1 MPDKKKE
8 PNVWV
13 TAIKL
18 VIGLIVLIW
27 GTGAV
32 LDYFAQNFTPE
43 APKAGG
49 SMDWGIA
56 RDSPIPSKR

>member
-1 MPDKKKE
+1 MVGKKKE

-18 VIGLIVLIW
+18 VIGLIVIIW

-43 APKAGG
+43 APKSGG
-49 SMDWGIA
+49 MDWGIA

>member
-1 MPDKKKE
+1 MPNKKKE

-13 TAIKL
+13 TALKL
-18 VIGLIVLIW
+18 LIGLIVIIW

-32 LDYFAQNFTPE
+32 LDYFGRNFTPE
-43 APKAGG
+43 APASSG
-49 SMDWGIA
+49 MDWGIA

>member
-1 MPDKKKE
+1 MSNRKKE

-18 VIGLIVLIW
+18 VIGLIVIIW

-32 LDYFAQNFTPE
+32 LDYFARNYTPE
-43 APKAGG
+43 TPKSGG
-49 SMDWGIA
+49 MDWGIA